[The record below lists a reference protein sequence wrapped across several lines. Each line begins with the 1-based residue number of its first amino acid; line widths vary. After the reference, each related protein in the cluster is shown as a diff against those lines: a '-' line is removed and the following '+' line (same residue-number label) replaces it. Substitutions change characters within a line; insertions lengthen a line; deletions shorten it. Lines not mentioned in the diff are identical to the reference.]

1 MTGRVCRGC
10 GGTDIELDAAR
21 GDAVCTGCG
30 SVLED
35 NIIVSEVQF
44 VENSGGGS
52 SAVGQFVSLDGGSRG
67 GASRGPRALRVGVRK
82 SLCSQGER
90 RAAAAGWVR
99 GRRSPLLTSCEL
111 VHISTRGR
119 AAKSRLPT
127 SPAAAELRPVP
138 TCAVECPLRG
148 TRPFA
153 TSRGGRLSLGPCF

>member
-52 SAVGQFVSLDGGSRG
+52 SAVGQFVSLDGAGKTPTLGGGFHVNLGKESRAQTLQNG
-67 GASRGPRALRVGVRK
+67 DAVRQHCTHRRTSSQVGVGPQTCCCEMEAVLGRVR
-82 SLCSQGER
+82 SFAVPAAISTASPAGAVSISRMHVLCSPR
-90 RAAAAGWVR
+90 RG
-99 GRRSPLLTSCEL
+99 
-111 VHISTRGR
+111 
-119 AAKSRLPT
+119 
-127 SPAAAELRPVP
+127 
-138 TCAVECPLRG
+138 
-148 TRPFA
+148 
-153 TSRGGRLSLGPCF
+153 LSSSFRVLS

>member
-52 SAVGQFVSLDGGSRG
+52 SAVGQFVSLDG
-67 GASRGPRALRVGVRK
+67 ASRG
-82 SLCSQGER
+82 
-90 RAAAAGWVR
+90 AAGRPGDPGGTGAAGTGGWRAGGRGAGGSGSVTERGPGPSRGLPQSPGPLGPVVGGR
-99 GRRSPLLTSCEL
+99 GRQP
-111 VHISTRGR
+111 
-119 AAKSRLPT
+119 APT
-127 SPAAAELRPVP
+127 PRWSA
-138 TCAVECPLRG
+138 
-148 TRPFA
+148 
-153 TSRGGRLSLGPCF
+153 

>member
-52 SAVGQFVSLDGGSRG
+52 SAVGQFVSLDGAGKTPTLGGGFHVNLGKESRAQTLQNG
-67 GASRGPRALRVGVRK
+67 IPYFLLADHGVG
-82 SLCSQGER
+82 QER
-90 RAAAAGWVR
+90 EAGQDAGV
-99 GRRSPLLTSCEL
+99 G
-111 VHISTRGR
+111 
-119 AAKSRLPT
+119 
-127 SPAAAELRPVP
+127 
-138 TCAVECPLRG
+138 
-148 TRPFA
+148 
-153 TSRGGRLSLGPCF
+153 

>member
-67 GASRGPRALRVGVRK
+67 GAGVG
-82 SLCSQGER
+82 SPS
-90 RAAAAGWVR
+90 AAG
-99 GRRSPLLTSCEL
+99 G
-111 VHISTRGR
+111 
-119 AAKSRLPT
+119 
-127 SPAAAELRPVP
+127 
-138 TCAVECPLRG
+138 
-148 TRPFA
+148 A
-153 TSRGGRLSLGPCF
+153 T

>member
-52 SAVGQFVSLDGGSRG
+52 SAVGQFVSLDGGSCRAGKRG
-67 GASRGPRALRVGVRK
+67 RVGPSVRDEWEGG
-82 SLCSQGER
+82 GEIE
-90 RAAAAGWVR
+90 AADRPAKGRGQSGRETEAGP
-99 GRRSPLLTSCEL
+99 G
-111 VHISTRGR
+111 
-119 AAKSRLPT
+119 
-127 SPAAAELRPVP
+127 
-138 TCAVECPLRG
+138 
-148 TRPFA
+148 
-153 TSRGGRLSLGPCF
+153 

>member
-52 SAVGQFVSLDGGSRG
+52 SAVGQFVSLDGGSAPGPGDAG
-67 GASRGPRALRVGVRK
+67 GG
-82 SLCSQGER
+82 
-90 RAAAAGWVR
+90 
-99 GRRSPLLTSCEL
+99 
-111 VHISTRGR
+111 
-119 AAKSRLPT
+119 
-127 SPAAAELRPVP
+127 
-138 TCAVECPLRG
+138 RG
-148 TRPFA
+148 TRGA
-153 TSRGGRLSLGPCF
+153 RGGDAGDGARGHRGTRGARQGTAGGGRG

>member
-52 SAVGQFVSLDGGSRG
+52 SAVGQFVSLDGGS
-67 GASRGPRALRVGVRK
+67 GARAARAGPRGRHGISTR
-82 SLCSQGER
+82 GR
-90 RAAAAGWVR
+90 RAAAAGR
-99 GRRSPLLTSCEL
+99 GP
-111 VHISTRGR
+111 TRIRPPR
-119 AAKSRLPT
+119 AAL
-127 SPAAAELRPVP
+127 
-138 TCAVECPLRG
+138 
-148 TRPFA
+148 
-153 TSRGGRLSLGPCF
+153 

>member
-52 SAVGQFVSLDGGSRG
+52 SAVGQFVSLDGEFCGSGKGAGRAECARRVRSKAGGETEAERPATHRG
-67 GASRGPRALRVGVRK
+67 QWDRETEAGLDP
-82 SLCSQGER
+82 EI
-90 RAAAAGWVR
+90 AA
-99 GRRSPLLTSCEL
+99 RSPPC
-111 VHISTRGR
+111 
-119 AAKSRLPT
+119 
-127 SPAAAELRPVP
+127 PVRTP
-138 TCAVECPLRG
+138 M
-148 TRPFA
+148 
-153 TSRGGRLSLGPCF
+153 

>member
-52 SAVGQFVSLDGGSRG
+52 SAVGQFVSLDGAGKTPTLGGGFHVNLGKESRAQTLQNG
-67 GASRGPRALRVGVRK
+67 ISRHGCCWKRVG
-82 SLCSQGER
+82 S
-90 RAAAAGWVR
+90 
-99 GRRSPLLTSCEL
+99 
-111 VHISTRGR
+111 
-119 AAKSRLPT
+119 
-127 SPAAAELRPVP
+127 
-138 TCAVECPLRG
+138 
-148 TRPFA
+148 
-153 TSRGGRLSLGPCF
+153 